1 VATFTFFDEFKR
13 RLGDG
18 DIDLTTSTG
27 HVFKL
32 FLTNT
37 APNVDTHDD
46 KGDLTEISATGGYA
60 AKTITHTWAE
70 TSAGTGIW
78 RFSGGADQVWTA
90 SGGTF
95 DTFRY
100 VVLYDDTH
108 ANDALVGYWDNG
120 STVSLTDT
128 NPFTL
133 NLDSN
138 FEIFTLD
145 G

>member
-1 VATFTFFDEFKR
+1 VAAFVFFDEFKK

-27 HVFKL
+27 HTFKL

-46 KGDLTEISATGGYA
+46 KTDLTELSATGGYTT
-60 AKTITHTWAE
+60 KTLTHSWAE

-78 RFSGGADQVWTA
+78 RFANNADVVWTA

-100 VVLYDDTH
+100 VALYDDTH
-108 ANDALVGYWDNG
+108 ASDALVGYWDNG

-128 NPFTL
+128 NTFTL
-133 NLDSN
+133 NLDAN